1 MKEVIIL
8 AVPKGSIIRKGDGST
23 VVLDE
28 VPENALD
35 LIESGATY
43 LMLKKEAKDQLKK
56 LSPERLQNIIKVR
69 KSQNLMHDVS
79 VLEMALAEKMAGK
92 KEPEPPKEKDQVRN
106 N

>member
-35 LIESGATY
+35 LIESGATI
-43 LMLKKEAKDQLKK
+43 LMLKKRQKTSLKTF
-56 LSPERLQNIIKVR
+56 S
-69 KSQNLMHDVS
+69 
-79 VLEMALAEKMAGK
+79 
-92 KEPEPPKEKDQVRN
+92 
-106 N
+106 